1 MKKTAFQT
9 ILLILLSSM
18 YSFSQQSEFQTLLK
32 FRCPEAHQGIAVDNH
47 AIYAISTKKIAKYD
61 KTTHKLLKSWQSSE
75 QEPIIHL
82 DSGVII
88 DGKLYAAH
96 SNYPGIPM
104 TSSIEIWD
112 TETLEHIGS
121 HSFGIKWG
129 SCTWV
134 DFFNDSW
141 WAVFSHYERFK
152 AQTGKGVE
160 STVLVQLDKNWKEV
174 QSWTFPDTIIEKFKP
189 MSNSGGS
196 WGPNGNL
203 YCTGHDLGEVYVLSL
218 PKAGSVLLWKETIS
232 IDNHGQGIAWDRSQE
247 NILYWINRKEKTA
260 GASKLISK

>member
-9 ILLILLSSM
+9 FLFILLSSM
-18 YSFSQQSEFQTLLK
+18 CSFSQQSEFQTLLE
-32 FRCPEAHQGIAVDNH
+32 FPCPDAHQGIAVDSH
-47 AIYAISTKKIAKYD
+47 AIYTISTKKIAKYD
-61 KTTHKLLKSWQSSE
+61 KTTHRLIKSWKSSE
-75 QEPIIHL
+75 SEPIIHL

-104 TSSIEIWD
+104 TSSIEIWNA
-112 TETLEHIGS
+112 ETLEHISS

-134 DFFNDSW
+134 DFYNDSW

-160 STVLVQLDKNWKEV
+160 STVLVQLDENWQEL

-196 WGPNGNL
+196 WGPDGKL

-218 PKAGSVLLWKETIS
+218 PKAGSILQWQETIP
-232 IDNHGQGIAWDRSQE
+232 INNHGQGIAWDRSQK
-247 NILYWINRKEKTA
+247 NILFWINRKEKTA
-260 GASKLISK
+260 GASKLINK